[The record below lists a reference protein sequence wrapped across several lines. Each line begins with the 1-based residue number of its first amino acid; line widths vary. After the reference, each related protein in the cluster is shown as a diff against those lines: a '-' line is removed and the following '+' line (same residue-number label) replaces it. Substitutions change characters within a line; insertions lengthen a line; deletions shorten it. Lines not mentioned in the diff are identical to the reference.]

1 MLKKARENYVEAASK
16 MKSCLVKE
24 GITDIE
30 NMDANKLEAI
40 QVALRFMDA
49 SNDLIAEQ
57 TKALENMDSKLDQ
70 LLNQKKK
77 ESK

>member
-24 GITDIE
+24 EITDIE
-30 NMDANKLEAI
+30 NMDANRLETI
-40 QVALRFMDA
+40 QVVLRFMDA
-49 SNDLIAEQ
+49 SNDLIVEQ
-57 TKALENMDSKLDQ
+57 TKALENMDNKLDQ

-77 ESK
+77 ESN